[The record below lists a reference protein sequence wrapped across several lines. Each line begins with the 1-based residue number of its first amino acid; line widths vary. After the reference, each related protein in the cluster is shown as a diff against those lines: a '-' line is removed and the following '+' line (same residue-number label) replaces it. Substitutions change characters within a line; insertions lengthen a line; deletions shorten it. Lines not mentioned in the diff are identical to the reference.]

1 VIHFFKKAQLESMQ
15 KIPRTDLST
24 IVDFATTETYQKSA
38 LMEDFEEISP
48 QNEFSDYINLQKE
61 IKRLNEENRFFMS
74 ENKQLTSR
82 IKALEN
88 RPDTTPNIA
97 EDNGAQSDLNEQRQ
111 RELEAMIDELKQEIF
126 VSRYHFRLDY
136 LLNVQIN
143 CCWF

>member
-1 VIHFFKKAQLESMQ
+1 MQ
-15 KIPRTDLST
+15 KMPRTDLST

-111 RELEAMIDELKQEIF
+111 KELEAMID
-126 VSRYHFRLDY
+126 D
-136 LLNVQIN
+136 
-143 CCWF
+143 CCS

>member
-1 VIHFFKKAQLESMQ
+1 MQ
-15 KIPRTDLST
+15 KMPRTDLST

-82 IKALEN
+82 IKALES
-88 RPDTTPNIA
+88 RPDTTSNSA
-97 EDNGAQSDLNEQRQ
+97 EDNEAQRDLNEQRQ

-126 VSRYHFRLDY
+126 VSRYQFRSD
-136 LLNVQIN
+136 
-143 CCWF
+143 